1 MSKFDD
7 ILNKLTEEMPNLATT
22 STLNPQSQQPNT
34 QQVAIQQAAKL
45 LNMDPK
51 ALEQILA
58 AQQQNQKPAGQVQ
71 TNPST
76 QQAQTNTIKGV

>member
-22 STLNPQSQQPNT
+22 STLNPQSQQPNV
-34 QQVAIQQAAKL
+34 QQVAVQQAAKL

-51 ALEQILA
+51 VLEQILA
-58 AQQQNQKPAGQVQ
+58 AQQQNQKPAQQTQ
-71 TNPST
+71 TNTT

>member
-22 STLNPQSQQPNT
+22 STLNPQSQQQNI
-34 QQVAIQQAAKL
+34 VQAAKL

-51 ALEQILA
+51 VLEQILA
-58 AQQQNQKPAGQVQ
+58 AQQQNQKPAQQ
-71 TNPST
+71 TQTSST

>member
-22 STLNPQSQQPNT
+22 STANPTSENPQAQQQN
-34 QQVAIQQAAKL
+34 ILQAAKL

-58 AQQQNQKPAGQVQ
+58 AQQQNQKPTGQVQ